1 MVIIPNSYYKKEK
14 NVKLTQYEIE
24 TIIEELERVEH
35 KIFVFSRYDR
45 IINKLKKGNKRGQ

>member
-1 MVIIPNSYYKKEK
+1 MV

-45 IINKLKKGNKRGQ
+45 IINKLKR